1 MLPLLLYFFG
11 FFFIGFFL
19 ADAATRGVLWK
30 KPKACK
36 FIKKETLTQVFSCE
50 FSEIS
55 KSTFYREHLW
65 TTASIFRNCFFCGIS
80 CMLKSRLSIFLFWCE
95 ILCGCFRFLYV
106 RSKGG
111 SRAAATSKME
121 CFVIIVNGFQSL
133 TIIAKHSIFGCCSSP
148 RSASEKY

>member
-55 KSTFYREHLW
+55 KNVFLQSTYRPQACNFIKKETLVQVF
-65 TTASIFRNCFFCGIS
+65 SCEFCKIFKKTFSTN
-80 CMLKSRLSIFLFWCE
+80 
-95 ILCGCFRFLYV
+95 
-106 RSKGG
+106 
-111 SRAAATSKME
+111 TSKRLLLFETMLQRCILE
-121 CFVIIVNGFQSL
+121 PNNLMFTKDSILDYVLNKYTSVLGLYIVQ
-133 TIIAKHSIFGCCSSP
+133 FGTL
-148 RSASEKY
+148 